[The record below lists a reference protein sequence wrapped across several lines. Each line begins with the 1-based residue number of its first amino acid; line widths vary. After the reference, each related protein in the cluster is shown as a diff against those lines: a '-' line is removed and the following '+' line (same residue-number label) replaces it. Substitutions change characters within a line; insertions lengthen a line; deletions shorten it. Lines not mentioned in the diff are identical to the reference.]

1 MKTGFGVILKRLR
14 TEKNL
19 TQIELAT
26 QMNTSISVISML
38 EQNKRVPTF
47 EVMEKYAEVF
57 DTDVFS
63 IIREFYALTGKAITL
78 EEEKALYQV
87 HSKAD
92 MRILNTIKNNSRL
105 YDRML
110 KNPENIIEFL
120 DDTLNAADKYN
131 KNKY

>member
-47 EVMEKYAEVF
+47 EVMEKYAEIF

-63 IIREFYALTGKAITL
+63 IIREFYALTGKPITL